1 MTKNFAANMKIGA
14 MMGSSVGRV
23 FGGVNKKV
31 KEQEATLKKLRS
43 AYKDAAKGTG
53 EFAGNLAKLEREITS
68 AEGKLKR
75 LQAAAKIDLGASM
88 KGVGSKFM
96 GDTKR
101 LGVVG
106 GVMGAAGIGIA
117 KNMLDVTAAFEK
129 SLTILK
135 TVEGSAEKAGQ
146 SFAWIQDFAQ
156 KTPFELQQ
164 VTDAFVRL
172 KAYGIDPIRGD
183 ALRILG
189 DTASAMGKDV
199 MDAVEAIADAVTG
212 ENERLKEFGIK
223 AAKDGSK
230 MTYTWTDR
238 AGKQMKKTIDGNN
251 RALIQSTILA
261 IWNSKYKG
269 AMDEQSRTWN
279 GMVSNLKDTWARFAY
294 DVMQSGPFEE
304 LKNQLSGFLAKVEV
318 WAKDGTMKKWAEET
332 GRMMIDA
339 GKKIGEIAT
348 TLFKVLDATQEFLG
362 GWDKLVYAIIALNF
376 APTIMSLGSLTASL
390 WTVTGASWAAVGPW
404 LALAAAISAAYLAW
418 TNLETLGEWWEK
430 LANRFE
436 LVDRAMIAYGNSL
449 IFLEG
454 LFYDIGESAHK
465 FYTAIYEGANSAAQN
480 MKFAFQTV
488 LKWIG
493 DQFDII
499 GNKISEMW
507 NKAKSLG
514 ENVKNFFGF
523 GGGAAPAAAT
533 VTPKEDMPGSNT
545 SMNQSNNFNINVNA
559 PGADGR
565 GIADQ
570 LRNEFNRKPLYDM
583 DSFVPAQ

>member
-31 KEQEATLKKLRS
+31 KEQEAVLKKLRS
-43 AYKDAAKGTG
+43 AYADAAKGSG
-53 EFAGNLAKLEREITS
+53 AFVGSLAKMEREITS
-68 AEGKLKR
+68 AEAKLKR

-88 KGVGSKFM
+88 KGVGSKFW

-101 LGVVG
+101 LGMVG
-106 GVMGAAGIGIA
+106 GVMGAAGLGLA
-117 KNMLDVTAAFEK
+117 KNMLDTTAAFEK

-146 SFAWIQDFAQ
+146 SFSWIQDFAQ

-172 KAYGIDPIRGD
+172 RAYGIDPIRGD

-199 MDAVEAIADAVTG
+199 MDAVEAIADAVSG

-223 AAKDGSK
+223 AAKDGAK
-230 MTYTWTDR
+230 ITYTWTDR

-251 RALIQSTILA
+251 RALIQSTLLA

-269 AMDEQSRTWN
+269 AMDEQSKTWN
-279 GMVSNLKDTWARFAY
+279 GMVSNLKDTWARFAF
-294 DVMQSGPFEE
+294 DVMKSGPFEQ
-304 LKNQLSGFLAKVEV
+304 LKNQLQGFLDKVAV
-318 WAKDGTMKKWAEET
+318 WSKDGTMKRWAEQT
-332 GRMMIDA
+332 GAFMVDA
-339 GKKIGEIAT
+339 GTKIGAIAT
-348 TLFKVLDATQEFLG
+348 TLYTVLDSVQDFLG
-362 GWDKLVYAIIALNF
+362 GWDKLVYAIIGLNF
-376 APTIMSLGSLTASL
+376 APTIAAFGSLTASL

-404 LALAAAISAAYLAW
+404 LALAAAIGAAYLAW
-418 TNLETLGEWWEK
+418 TNLETLEKFWDAVIPYEWQAAVG
-430 LANRFE
+430 LAI
-436 LVDRAMIAYGNSL
+436 LTVMDK
-449 IFLEG
+449 
-454 LFYDIGESAHK
+454 IGELYDKFINFHK
-465 FYTAIYEGANSAAQN
+465 MLIDGSLKAAKV
-480 MKFAFQTV
+480 MGDAFIGV
-488 LKWIG
+488 FNWIG
-493 DQFDII
+493 EKIDMVLGKIEALGNGALNFGKKI
-499 GNKISEMW
+499 GD
-507 NKAKSLG
+507 
-514 ENVKNFFGF
+514 FFGF
-523 GGGAAPAAAT
+523 GGGATSATAPI
-533 VTPKEDMPGSNT
+533 TPKESMPGNKT
-545 SMNQSNNFNINVNA
+545 SMNQNNNFNINVNA

-565 GIADQ
+565 RIADQ

>member
-31 KEQEATLKKLRS
+31 KEQEAVLKSLRA
-43 AYKDAAKGTG
+43 AYKEASKGSG

-68 AEGKLKR
+68 AESKLKR
-75 LQAAAKIDLGASM
+75 LRAAAKIDLGASM
-88 KGVGSKFM
+88 KGIGSKFM

-106 GVMGAAGIGIA
+106 GVMGAAGVGIA

-129 SLTILK
+129 SLTVLK

-172 KAYGIDPIRGD
+172 RAYGIDPIRGD
-183 ALRILG
+183 TLRILG

-199 MDAVEAIADAVTG
+199 MDAVEAIADATTG

-223 AAKDGSK
+223 AAKEGAK
-230 MTYTWTDR
+230 TTYTWTDR
-238 AGKQMKKTIDGNN
+238 TGKQMKKTIDGNN
-251 RALIQSTILA
+251 RALIQSTLLA

-269 AMDEQSRTWN
+269 AMDEQSKTWN

-304 LKNQLSGFLAKVEV
+304 LKKQLGGLLDQFVV
-318 WAKDGTMKKWAEET
+318 FAKDGTLKRWAEQT
-332 GRMMIDA
+332 GKFMVDA
-339 GKKIGEIAT
+339 GSKIGTIAT
-348 TLFKVLDATQEFLG
+348 TLYNVLNAVQNFLG
-362 GWDKLVYAIIALNF
+362 GWDKLVYAIIGLNF
-376 APTIMSLGSLTASL
+376 APTIAAFASMTTSL
-390 WTVTGASWAAVGPW
+390 WTLTGASWAAVGPW
-404 LALAAAISAAYLAW
+404 LGLAAAIGAVYLAW
-418 TNLETLGEWWEK
+418 TNLDTLEKFWDATIPYEWQAAVGLAIITVMDKITELYDKFIGFNKWIIEETPKAAKVMGD
-430 LANRFE
+430 AF
-436 LVDRAMIAYGNSL
+436 
-449 IFLEG
+449 
-454 LFYDIGESAHK
+454 IGV
-465 FYTAIYEGANSAAQN
+465 F
-480 MKFAFQTV
+480 
-488 LKWIG
+488 KWIG
-493 DQFDII
+493 EKIDMVLGKIEALGNGALNLGKKI
-499 GNKISEMW
+499 GD
-507 NKAKSLG
+507 
-514 ENVKNFFGF
+514 FFGF
-523 GGGAAPAAAT
+523 GGGASPTAAP
-533 VTPKEDMPGSNT
+533 VTPKENMPGNKT
-545 SMNQSNNFNINVNA
+545 SMNQNNNININVNA

-565 GIADQ
+565 RIADQ

-583 DSFVPAQ
+583 DSFAPAQ